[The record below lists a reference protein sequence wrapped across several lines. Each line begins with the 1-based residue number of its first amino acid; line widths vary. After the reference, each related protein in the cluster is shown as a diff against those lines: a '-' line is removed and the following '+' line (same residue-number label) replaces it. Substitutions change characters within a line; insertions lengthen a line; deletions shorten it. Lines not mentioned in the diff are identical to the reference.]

1 MGRSEMEDFT
11 QDLPPIRLVAVQ
23 VSGDPSLLAGAGAD
37 RAWVGVRG
45 CAELFLALCADGT
58 IRRWLID
65 ARQVGKR
72 VGLCSPVIVPA
83 TLQDDVVDAIKGLA
97 SLADRVMTGDLG
109 VASRVCDR
117 IPVSWCGNVRNSEHA
132 RFLRSTGIEGVRMVT
147 PVSDGCRDINRIVDL
162 EVPAFGRI
170 PLAFMPECVFR
181 AIDRS
186 FDCPGACISATAR
199 DAGQFSIRAVTD
211 NDASAQGIWPRSL
224 ISSLFDVTPQS
235 LLSALSNATPQSVVA
250 ALSSVAQPIRP
261 RPGTGLA
268 SVIVRP
274 CFIES
279 GDFLDMSPV
288 MKPFGRDTCAVVESS
303 GLDADEVRVA
313 VDALREGDLVTTSR
327 PLFVTEQDELPLPS
341 TY

>member
-1 MGRSEMEDFT
+1 MGCAEVEDFA

-58 IRRWLID
+58 MRRWLTA

-83 TLQDDVVDAIKGLA
+83 PLHDDVVEAIKGLA
-97 SLADRVMTGDLG
+97 GLADRVMTGDLG
-109 VASRVCDR
+109 VASRIGDR
-117 IPVSWCGNVRNSEHA
+117 IPVSWCGNVRNAEHA
-132 RFLRSTGIEGVRMVT
+132 RFLRSIGIEGVRMIT
-147 PVSDGCRDINRIVDL
+147 PVSAGCRDINRIVDL

-186 FDCPGACISATAR
+186 FDCPGACIAATAR
-199 DAGQFSIRAVTD
+199 DSGQFSIGAVTD
-211 NDASAQGIWPRSL
+211 EDVSGQGISPQSV
-224 ISSLFDVTPQS
+224 ISSLLDVTPQS
-235 LLSALSNATPQSVVA
+235 LLSALSNAAPRSISE
-250 ALSSVAQPIRP
+250 ALSFVSRTVRPQPS
-261 RPGTGLA
+261 TGLA

-274 CFIES
+274 CFVES
-279 GDFLDMSPV
+279 GDFLDLSPV
-288 MKPFGRDTCAVVESS
+288 MKPFGRDTSAVVETS
-303 GLDADEVRVA
+303 GLDADEVRAA

>member
-1 MGRSEMEDFT
+1 M
-11 QDLPPIRLVAVQ
+11 AVQ
-23 VSGDPSLLAGAGAD
+23 VSGDPSLLAGTGAD

-58 IRRWLID
+58 IRRWLIA
-65 ARQVGKR
+65 ARQVGNR

-83 TLQDDVVDAIKGLA
+83 PLQDDVVDAIKGLA
-97 SLADRVMTGDLG
+97 SLVDRVMTGDLG
-109 VASRVCDR
+109 VASRIGDR
-117 IPVSWCGNVRNSEHA
+117 ISVSWCGNVRNAEHA
-132 RFLRSTGIEGVRMVT
+132 RFLRSIGIEGVRMVT
-147 PVSDGCRDINRIVDL
+147 PVSAGCRDINHIVDL

-186 FDCPGACISATAR
+186 FDCPGACIDATGR
-199 DAGQFSIRAVTD
+199 DAGQFSICAVSGD
-211 NDASAQGIWPRSL
+211 DASAQGISPQSL

-250 ALSSVAQPIRP
+250 ALSAFAQPIRP
-261 RPGTGLA
+261 QPPTGLA

-279 GDFLDMSPV
+279 GDFLDLSPV
-288 MKPFGRDTCAVVESS
+288 MKPFGRDTCAVVETS
-303 GLDADEVRVA
+303 GLDTDEVRAA